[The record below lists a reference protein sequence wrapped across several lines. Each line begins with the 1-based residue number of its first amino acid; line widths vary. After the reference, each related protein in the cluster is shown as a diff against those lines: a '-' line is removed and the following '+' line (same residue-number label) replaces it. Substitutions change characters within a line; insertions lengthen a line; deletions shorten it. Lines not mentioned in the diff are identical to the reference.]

1 LSVND
6 INRIILIDDED
17 EVRLSVSQTLELD
30 GFDVTAF
37 RDGEEA
43 LDYITPGWPGI
54 VVTDM
59 KMPRVNGLDV
69 LSRVINMDAEL
80 PVVIVTAHGDIP
92 IAVQAMRDG
101 AYDFMEKTADPEQL
115 VGIARRAL
123 DMRKLVLENRDLRRE
138 RDADG
143 ELERQIIGKTPVME
157 NLRKLLLNV
166 ADTDVDVLLVGET
179 GTGKEVAARCL
190 HDFGQRANKPFVALN
205 CSALAE
211 SVIESELFG
220 HEAGSFTGANKRR
233 IGKIEYAAGGTLF
246 LDEIESMPASV
257 QVRMLRVLQER
268 TLERVGGNE
277 PVPVDVRVVAASKI
291 DLREAAS
298 AGTFREDLLYRLQ
311 VAQVALPPLRDR
323 IDDAPLLFR
332 HFVDGAAVR
341 YHRPVPSIGQDKL
354 QELMIHTWPGNV
366 RELRNSA
373 ERFVLGLGDP
383 NDVGAVM
390 CEGDADAQTLSERL
404 GCFER
409 ATIIASLREHDGRVG
424 ETAMALGLP
433 RKTLYLRMQK
443 YGLNREDFS

>member
-1 LSVND
+1 MND

-17 EVRLSVSQTLELD
+17 EVRLSVSQTLELE
-30 GFDVTAF
+30 GFEVTAF
-37 RDGEEA
+37 NNGEKA
-43 LDYITPGWPGI
+43 LDYITSGWPGI
-54 VVTDM
+54 VVTDL
-59 KMPRVNGLDV
+59 KMPRVDGLDV
-69 LSRVINMDAEL
+69 LSGVMNMDAAL

-138 RDADG
+138 LDADG
-143 ELERQIIGKTPVME
+143 ELERQIIGKTPIME
-157 NLRKLLLNV
+157 NLRNVLLNL

-190 HDFGQRANKPFVALN
+190 HDFGQRAKKPFVALN

-233 IGKIEYAAGGTLF
+233 IGKIEYAEGGTLF

-277 PVPVDVRVVAASKI
+277 PVPVNVRVVAASKI

-341 YHRPVPSIGQDKL
+341 YHRQVPNIGEDKL

-366 RELRNSA
+366 RELRNAA

-383 NDVGAVM
+383 NDVGAVA
-390 CEGDADAQTLSERL
+390 CEGDTDAQTLSERL

-409 ATIIASLREHDGRVG
+409 ATITASLREHGGRVG
-424 ETAMALGLP
+424 ETATALGLP

-443 YGLNREDFS
+443 YGLNREDYS

>member
-1 LSVND
+1 MND

-17 EVRLSVSQTLELD
+17 EVRLSVSQTLELE
-30 GFDVTAF
+30 GFEVLAF
-37 RDGEEA
+37 AGGEEA
-43 LDYITPGWPGI
+43 LEHITPNWPGI
-54 VVTDM
+54 VVTDL
-59 KMPRVNGLDV
+59 KMPRMDGLEVLAAIMTIDADV
-69 LSRVINMDAEL
+69 

-92 IAVQAMRDG
+92 VAVRAMRDG
-101 AYDFMEKTADPEQL
+101 AYDFMEKTADPEHL

-123 DMRKLVLENRDLRRE
+123 DMRKLVLENRDLRRAL
-138 RDADG
+138 DADG
-143 ELERQIIGKTPVME
+143 ELERQIIGKTPAME
-157 NLRKLLLNV
+157 TLRSLILNL

-190 HDFGQRANKPFVALN
+190 HDFGGRAKKPFVALN
-205 CSALAE
+205 CGALAE

-220 HEAGSFTGANKRR
+220 HEAGAFTGANKRR
-233 IGKIEYAAGGTLF
+233 IGKIEYAEGGTLF
-246 LDEIESMPASV
+246 LDEIESMSASV

-277 PVPVDVRVVAASKI
+277 PVAVDVRVVAASKI

-311 VAQVALPPLRDR
+311 VAQVALPPLRER

-332 HFVDGAAVR
+332 HFVDGAAAR
-341 YHRPVPSIGQDKL
+341 YHRPVPQVGEDKL

-366 RELRNSA
+366 RELRNAA

-383 NDVGAVM
+383 NDVGAVL
-390 CEGDADAQTLSERL
+390 CDGDGEAQTLQERL
-404 GCFER
+404 SCFER
-409 ATIIASLREHDGRVG
+409 ATITSSLREHQGRVG
-424 ETAMALGLP
+424 ETATALGLP

-443 YGLNREDFS
+443 YGINREDFS